1 VKLETPPSYIS
12 RKEVRWGPVTNT
24 KTPKHDSSVPLRSG
38 FVARGRNVWGKQLL
52 LVVWQAQ
59 QGPNQRDRRTPTD
72 GENGEAR
79 GKAARLCSV
88 AGPEWIGPCRA
99 VPRHRFTVVDAAR
112 PHSAR
117 RFGHANLK
125 SAIQVSPGKQT
136 RMPHAKRERHFAHSV
151 CDDLPVHFCIHC
163 GLSSAS
169 SAGSSHRRVLALC
182 SLPSR
187 WELSSPVD
195 PGGWI
200 RALFL
205 PPLLKSQGS

>member
-1 VKLETPPSYIS
+1 MIRPSLYEVALWLVAEMFGGS
-12 RKEVRWGPVTNT
+12 NCCSLCGKRNRALTKEIAEHLRMG
-24 KTPKHDSSVPLRSG
+24 KT
-38 FVARGRNVWGKQLL
+38 GRQ
-52 LVVWQAQ
+52 
-59 QGPNQRDRRTPTD
+59 
-72 GENGEAR
+72 EAR
-79 GKAARLCSV
+79 GKAARLCIV

-99 VPRHRFTVVDAAR
+99 VPRHRLTVVDAAR